1 MKNMRH
7 PNSFSLRHKWA
18 ALAFICL
25 IFCPLHSM
33 AKVVHT
39 RVVKGIIEE
48 TVKSDIG
55 GFIMYHYTT
64 RETKAAAK
72 ALVRKTK
79 FTGDSL
85 ADRRVPQNPEFLKA
99 KKDFEAYLYRG
110 FFDNP
115 NVRNRLKRGVA
126 IKVYSTDDG
135 KVILSEI
142 RCREELL
149 DLLGAGNIKRLIDL
163 VQAYRF
169 EPFRPKGNY
178 RKEWLAKI
186 DMNKKRATEEPLMP
200 PFMPKESE
208 KSRFQ

>member
-1 MKNMRH
+1 M
-7 PNSFSLRHKWA
+7 
-18 ALAFICL
+18 CL

-99 KKDFEAYLYRG
+99 RKDFEAYLYRG

-135 KVILSEI
+135 KVILDKI
-142 RCREELL
+142 RCKERLP
-149 DLLGAGNIKRLIDL
+149 DLLGIESTKRIMETIKS
-163 VQAYRF
+163 YRF
-169 EPFRPKGNY
+169 GPFCLSGNY
-178 RKEWLAKI
+178 RMEWFACISVPKENAKEKPI
-186 DMNKKRATEEPLMP
+186 TP
-200 PFMPKESE
+200 PFLLPTDASKTSIQPKSHGVAGRWA
-208 KSRFQ
+208 SWI